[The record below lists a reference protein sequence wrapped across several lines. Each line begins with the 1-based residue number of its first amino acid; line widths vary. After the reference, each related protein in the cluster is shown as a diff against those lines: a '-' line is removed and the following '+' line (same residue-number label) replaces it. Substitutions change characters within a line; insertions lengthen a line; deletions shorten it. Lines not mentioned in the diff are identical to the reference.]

1 MINHVPL
8 LVGDE
13 CHGLIDD
20 AQIPTWEYLQEK
32 MLQLGYG
39 KSSIPQWEGKRAK
52 VWRALLLTWIRISKI
67 RRSKGTMENA
77 GGYLQTMLHSSKL
90 GNVSFKQLAIDVI
103 LNAPKFR
110 DSVVDTVAEYKS
122 FDQAQKLAMTIDENK
137 KIEKQT
143 VDNNDLLKEMKRLG
157 KMPKIFDER

>member
-1 MINHVPL
+1 
-8 LVGDE
+8 
-13 CHGLIDD
+13 
-20 AQIPTWEYLQEK
+20 
-32 MLQLGYG
+32 
-39 KSSIPQWEGKRAK
+39 
-52 VWRALLLTWIRISKI
+52 
-67 RRSKGTMENA
+67 MENA

-103 LNAPKFR
+103 LNTPEFR